1 MKKENLKYLTLTGH
15 CKIKRGGG
23 KYSIKLN
30 EMFKMKQMKINPKYE
45 FVNNQHLTEE
55 QIKTELL
62 IPTKFLFV
70 N

>member
-1 MKKENLKYLTLTGH
+1 
-15 CKIKRGGG
+15 
-23 KYSIKLN
+23 
-30 EMFKMKQMKINPKYE
+30 MFKMKQMKINPKYE